1 MTRIREE
8 EEANFTKFGVGEG
21 VPGPHD
27 HANFQHCGF
36 KNVGLRPPKIAIFG
50 INLPIRIRKN
60 PGGPMQYRQAP
71 WAFFTKLGGGTVS
84 QVRSLTPNFTVV
96 ALKMWAYRRRNRQNW
111 YFLV

>member
-1 MTRIREE
+1 MTCIREEEEE

-36 KNVGLRPPKIAIFG
+36 KNVGLRPPKIEIFG

-60 PGGPMQYRQAP
+60 PGGP
-71 WAFFTKLGGGTVS
+71 
-84 QVRSLTPNFTVV
+84 
-96 ALKMWAYRRRNRQNW
+96 
-111 YFLV
+111 

>member
-1 MTRIREE
+1 VADQLWFMTRIWEEE

-36 KNVGLRPPKIAIFG
+36 KNVGLRPPKIEIFG

-60 PGGPMQYRQAP
+60 PGGPMQYRQAS
-71 WAFFTKLGGGTVS
+71 WAFFL
-84 QVRSLTPNFTVV
+84 
-96 ALKMWAYRRRNRQNW
+96 QN
-111 YFLV
+111 